1 MLTPILDGGDRRPL
15 YEQLYRHI
23 RGEIEAGRLAA
34 GTHLPSKRALAAH
47 LKVSVVTVEGAYEQL
62 LAEGYL
68 RAQPRQGFFV
78 QAGAQEPAPPEPAL
92 QPEPGEIR
100 RRPAFRWDF
109 STGGVDT
116 ALFPFSTWAKL
127 MREVLSE
134 QEDRLLSAP
143 HPQGVPELRQA
154 IAQHLY
160 RFRGIRAHPD
170 QIVVGAGSETLIS
183 LLVQLLG
190 RQGAYGVE
198 DPGYTKTHR
207 ILTSCGVRVEPIS
220 LDGQG
225 LRVDLLDQRDV
236 RVVHVTPSHHFPLG
250 IIMPAPRRQALLRWA
265 AEAPERYIIEDDY
278 DSEFRFSGKPIP
290 ALQSLDCGGRVIYL
304 NTFAKTLAPSLRISY
319 MVLPPALLERWRRE
333 FWFYSS
339 TVPSFEQYALAR
351 FMERGHFERHLNRTR
366 TRYKARREALLA
378 AARGSGLL
386 EVGSFSGGDAGL
398 HLLLWM
404 DRRWNEAQLVA
415 RAAQAEVGLSP
426 LSAYDLTPLPPER
439 PPALILGYTRI
450 AAGEMAPALDQ
461 LKLAWG
467 F

>member
-1 MLTPILDGGDRRPL
+1 MLTPILDAGDRRPL

-23 RGEIEAGRLAA
+23 RGEIETGQLKAGAR
-34 GTHLPSKRALAAH
+34 LPSKRALAAH
-47 LKVSVVTVEGAYEQL
+47 LKVSVVTVEGAYDQL

-68 RAQPRQGFFV
+68 RSEARRGFFV
-78 QAGAQEPAPPEPAL
+78 QAGAQEPQPPERGPA
-92 QPEPGEIR
+92 PAAGEPA
-100 RRPAFRWDF
+100 RPSFRWDF

-154 IAQHLY
+154 IAGHLY

-170 QIVVGAGSETLIS
+170 QIVVGAGSETLIG

-198 DPGYTKTHR
+198 DPGYGKTHR
-207 ILTSCGVRVEPIS
+207 ILASCGARVEPIP
-220 LDGQG
+220 LDRQG
-225 LRVDLLDQRDV
+225 LRVDQLDLRQV

-265 AEAPERYIIEDDY
+265 SEEPDRYIIEDDY

-290 ALQSLDCGGRVIYL
+290 ALQSLDGGGRVIYL
-304 NTFAKTLAPSLRISY
+304 NTFAKTLAPSLRVSY
-319 MVLPPALLERWRRE
+319 MVLPPALLEKWRRE

-351 FMERGHFERHLNRTR
+351 FMERGHFERHLNRSR
-366 TRYKARREALLA
+366 TRYRARREALLA

-404 DRRWNEAQLVA
+404 DKRWSEADLVERAA
-415 RAAQAEVGLSP
+415 RAGVGLSP
-426 LSAYDLTPLPPER
+426 LSAYDLSPTPADR

-450 AAGEMAPALDQ
+450 AAQEMAPALEQ

>member
-1 MLTPILDGGDRRPL
+1 MLTPILDAGDRRPL

-23 RGEIEAGRLAA
+23 RGEIETGQLKAGAR
-34 GTHLPSKRALAAH
+34 LPSKRALAAH
-47 LKVSVVTVEGAYEQL
+47 LKVSVVTVEGAYDQL

-68 RAQPRQGFFV
+68 RSEARRGFFV
-78 QAGAQEPAPPEPAL
+78 QAGAQEPQPPEPSPSPDL
-92 QPEPGEIR
+92 REPV
-100 RRPAFRWDF
+100 RPAFRWDF

-116 ALFPFSTWAKL
+116 SLFPFSTWAKL

-154 IAQHLY
+154 IAGHLY

-170 QIVVGAGSETLIS
+170 QIVVGAGSETLIG

-198 DPGYTKTHR
+198 DPGYGKTHR
-207 ILTSCGVRVEPIS
+207 ILASCGARVEPIS
-220 LDGQG
+220 LDRQG
-225 LRVDLLDQRDV
+225 LRVDQLDLRQV

-265 AEAPERYIIEDDY
+265 SEEPDRYIIEDDY

-290 ALQSLDCGGRVIYL
+290 ALQSLDGGGRVIYL
-304 NTFAKTLAPSLRISY
+304 NTFAKTLAPSLRVSY
-319 MVLPPALLERWRRE
+319 MVLPPALLEKWRRD

-351 FMERGHFERHLNRTR
+351 FMERGHFERHLNRSR
-366 TRYKARREALLA
+366 TRYRARREALLA

-386 EVGSFSGGDAGL
+386 EAGSFSGGDAGL

-404 DRRWNEAQLVA
+404 DKRWSEADLVERAA
-415 RAAQAEVGLSP
+415 RAGVGLSP
-426 LSAYDLTPLPPER
+426 LSAYDLSPTPADR

-450 AAGEMAPALDQ
+450 AAQEMAPALEQ

>member
-1 MLTPILDGGDRRPL
+1 MITPILDAGERRPL

-23 RGEIEAGRLAA
+23 RGEIEAGRLRPGAR
-34 GTHLPSKRALAAH
+34 LPSKRALAAH
-47 LKVSVVTVEGAYEQL
+47 LKVSVVTVEGAYDQL

-68 RAQPRQGFFV
+68 RSEARRGFFV
-78 QAGAQEPAPPEPAL
+78 QAGAQEPPPPEPSPAPDL
-92 QPEPGEIR
+92 REPV
-100 RRPAFRWDF
+100 RPSFRWDF
-109 STGGVDT
+109 STSGVDT

-127 MREVLSE
+127 MREVLSG

-183 LLVQLLG
+183 FLVQLLG
-190 RQGAYGVE
+190 RHGAYGVE

-207 ILTSCGVRVEPIS
+207 ILTSCGARVEPIP

-225 LRVDLLDQRDV
+225 L
-236 RVVHVTPSHHFPLG
+236 
-250 IIMPAPRRQALLRWA
+250 LRWA
-265 AEAPERYIIEDDY
+265 GEAAERYIIEDDY

-290 ALQSLDCGGRVIYL
+290 ALQSLDGGGRVIYL
-304 NTFAKTLAPSLRISY
+304 NTFAKTLAPSLRVSY
-319 MVLPPALLERWRRE
+319 MVLPPALLEKWRRE

-339 TVPSFEQYALAR
+339 TVPSFEQQTLAR
-351 FMERGHFERHLNRTR
+351 FMERGHFARHLNRSR
-366 TRYKARREALLA
+366 TRYRARREALLA
-378 AARGSGLL
+378 AARDSGLL

-404 DRRWNEAQLVA
+404 DRRWKEKDLVE
-415 RAAQAEVGLSP
+415 RAAQAGVGLSP
-426 LSAYDLTPLPPER
+426 LSAYDLSPAPTDR

-450 AAGEMAPALDQ
+450 AAQEMAPALAR

>member
-1 MLTPILDGGDRRPL
+1 MITPMLDSRDPHPL

-23 RGEIEAGRLAA
+23 RGEIESGRLKA
-34 GTHLPSKRALAAH
+34 GARLPSKRALAAH
-47 LKVSVVTVEGAYEQL
+47 LKVSVVTVEGAYDQL

-68 RAQPRQGFFV
+68 RSEPRRGFFV
-78 QAGAQEPAPPEPAL
+78 QAGAQEPQSAEAIPTPAPQETA
-92 QPEPGEIR
+92 
-100 RRPAFRWDF
+100 RPAFRWDF
-109 STGGVDT
+109 STSGVDT

-134 QEDRLLSAP
+134 QEDRLLSSP
-143 HPQGVPELRQA
+143 HPQGVPQLRQA
-154 IAQHLY
+154 IAEHLY
-160 RFRGIRAHPD
+160 RFRGIQADPA

-207 ILTSCGVRVEPIS
+207 ILSSCGARVEPVP
-220 LDGQG
+220 LDRQG
-225 LRVDLLDQRDV
+225 LQVEALTQRGV

-265 AEAPERYIIEDDY
+265 AEGPDRYIIEDDY

-290 ALQSLDCGGRVIYL
+290 ALQSLDSGGRVIYL
-304 NTFAKTLAPSLRISY
+304 NTFAKTLAPSRRVSY
-319 MVLPPALLERWRRE
+319 MVLPLPLLERWRKE

-366 TRYKARREALLA
+366 TRYRARREALLT
-378 AARGSGLL
+378 AARSSGLL
-386 EVGSFSGGDAGL
+386 DVGSFSGGDAGL

-404 DRRWNEAQLVA
+404 NRQWKEADLVKQ
-415 RAAQAEVGLSP
+415 AAQAGIGLSP
-426 LSAYDLTPLPPER
+426 LSAYDLTPTPQDR

-450 AAGEMAPALDQ
+450 AVQEIAPALAQ

>member
-1 MLTPILDGGDRRPL
+1 MLTPILDSGDRRPL

-23 RGEIEAGRLAA
+23 RGEIEAGRLKA
-34 GTHLPSKRALAAH
+34 GTRLPSKRTLATH
-47 LKVSVVTVEGAYEQL
+47 LKVSVVTVEGAYDQL

-68 RAQPRQGFFV
+68 RSEARRGFFV
-78 QAGAQEPAPPEPAL
+78 QAGAQEPPPEPAAA
-92 QPEPGEIR
+92 PETRESP
-100 RRPAFRWDF
+100 RPSFRWDF

-154 IAQHLY
+154 IAAHLY
-160 RFRGIRAHPD
+160 RFRGIRAHPG

-183 LLVQLLG
+183 FLVQLLG
-190 RQGAYGVE
+190 RRGAYGVE
-198 DPGYTKTHR
+198 DPGYTKTNR
-207 ILTSCGVRVEPIS
+207 ILASCGAQVEPIP
-220 LDGQG
+220 LDEQG
-225 LRVDLLDQRDV
+225 LRVNDLDARSV

-265 AEAPERYIIEDDY
+265 AEGPDRYIIEDDY

-290 ALQSLDCGGRVIYL
+290 ALQSLDGSGRVIYL

-319 MVLPPALLERWRRE
+319 MVLPPALLERWRKE

-351 FMERGHFERHLNRTR
+351 FMDRGHFERHLNRSR
-366 TRYKARREALLA
+366 TRYRARREALLA
-378 AARGSGLL
+378 AARSSGLL
-386 EVGSFSGGDAGL
+386 NAGSFSGGDAGL
-398 HLLLWM
+398 HLLLWI
-404 DRRWNEAQLVA
+404 DCRWREEELVE
-415 RAAQAEVGLSP
+415 RAAQAGVGLSP
-426 LSAYDLTPLPPER
+426 LSAYDLTPSPLRR

-450 AAGEMAPALDQ
+450 AAEEMAPALAR
-461 LKLAWG
+461 LKEAWG